1 MVTTG
6 DLISLHVTLSARSAQ
21 MSRKIARRPLGLFIL
36 GILALPAAHAGGSAD
51 TQSIDNANPA
61 RGHHSNQ
68 EKAAHAPEVKHSI
81 VINAKPQHVWAA
93 IQHQRKADASR
104 KLLSYDGTAATLHE
118 TFGALPIVGEASCD
132 YVENEKASLQRI
144 DYSMLKSDRFHV
156 FQGSWIL
163 SPGKNM
169 NSTVVELSNEI
180 DPGIRV
186 PFWQD
191 ITKVAATRLVKR
203 RLEAVCAYAEELQKS
218 ENSKS
223 LSSSAGTTN

>member
-1 MVTTG
+1 
-6 DLISLHVTLSARSAQ
+6 
-21 MSRKIARRPLGLFIL
+21 MSRNFARRPIGLFIL
-36 GILALPAAHAGGSAD
+36 GVLALPAAHAGSSAD
-51 TQSIDNANPA
+51 AQSNDNAN
-61 RGHHSNQ
+61 SNSAHNYHANP
-68 EKAAHAPEVKHSI
+68 EKSAHAPEVKHSI

-93 IQHQRKADASR
+93 IQHQRKADSSR

-132 YVENEKASLQRI
+132 YVENEKASMQRI
-144 DYSMLKSDRFHV
+144 DYSMVKSDRFHV

-163 SPGKNM
+163 SPGKNL

-191 ITKVAATRLVKR
+191 ITKVAASRLVKH
-203 RLEAVCAYAEELQKS
+203 RLEAVSAYAEELQKS

-223 LSSSAGTTN
+223 LSSSAAATN